1 MSSLLRV
8 SLGVM
13 TCSVALAM
21 LVSSGVA
28 QPAAP
33 AGAARADTLFQQ
45 GKELLAAGKLA
56 EACAAF
62 AESNQVD
69 PKVTTLANLAN
80 CREKNQQ
87 LATALALFSSVAEQL
102 RGTSDPGGV
111 ALRDVADQRAA
122 ALTQRVSK
130 LELRVEVPDTEGLEI
145 LVDDL
150 ALAREQWAAA
160 VPHDG
165 GQLRL
170 VARAPGRKEWSSTV
184 QLAPEGEVKV
194 VTVPALQPQEASE
207 PVLQPVITP
216 TSSAEPRRRS
226 LVLPLSLGAAAVV
239 LGGVALVVDT
249 TARGLNSESEEAA
262 EGGALTEARNLN
274 ERANSRRDLAQ
285 GLGVAAGLTAGA
297 AVVTYFV
304 TGRRAS
310 TDSAS
315 ARRVTPLWGQ
325 DVTGV
330 ALGGAW

>member
-28 QPAAP
+28 QPAPP
-33 AGAARADTLFQQ
+33 AGGARADALFQQ
-45 GKELLAAGKLA
+45 GKELLAAGKVA

-87 LATALALFSSVAEQL
+87 LATALGLFSSVAEQL
-102 RGTSDPGGV
+102 RDTSDPGGV
-111 ALRDVADQRAA
+111 ALRDVASQRVA
-122 ALTQRVSK
+122 ALAQRVSK
-130 LELRVEVPDTEGLEI
+130 LELRVEVPDTAGLEI

-150 ALAREQWAAA
+150 ALAREQWTTAI
-160 VPHDG
+160 PHDG

-170 VARAPGRKEWSSTV
+170 VARAPGRKEWSSAV
-184 QLAPEGEVKV
+184 QLAPEGEVMA
-194 VTVPALQPQEASE
+194 VTVPALQPEGASE
-207 PVLQPVITP
+207 PVLEPVITS
-216 TSSAEPRRRS
+216 TSSVEPRRRS

-239 LGGVALVVDT
+239 LGGVALVVDAS
-249 TARGLNSESEEAA
+249 ARGLQSDAETSAQQGELAEA
-262 EGGALTEARNLN
+262 TDLN

-285 GLGVAAGLTAGA
+285 GLGVVAGLTAGA

-304 TGRRAS
+304 TGRRVS
-310 TDSAS
+310 TGSAS
-315 ARRVTPLWGQ
+315 ARRVTPLLGHG
-325 DVTGV
+325 VTGV